1 MNYRRADPARGHSPG
16 TAMTRAKI
24 VTIGL
29 LALFVLAVL
38 CAQRTATTIG
48 ASPSSAGSA
57 TDPAPAKLS
66 FSIEDGK
73 LALRGAVP
81 DAVLKQQL
89 VAKAY
94 QAFGAGN
101 VVNHLAIDPETRSE
115 DWLPRAN
122 EVIQRLKG
130 WGNGAVTFEGRTA
143 LVAGEAKTEGDRA
156 KRYEELTN
164 LLGATAKIDG
174 QIQVKQAP
182 KQVAVVSKIHDVL
195 AGKTIEFEIGSAT
208 LAPRGMKVLDELVPI
223 IQGDKDVRLEI
234 GGHTDNYGDPKFNQL
249 VSQARAVS
257 VAQYLISKGVDGR
270 RLTSKGYGDGKPIAN
285 NKTREGRQ
293 QNRRVTF
300 EAL

>member
-1 MNYRRADPARGHSPG
+1 MNYRRADPAQGLSSG
-16 TAMTRAKI
+16 TAMTRAKV

-38 CAQRTATTIG
+38 CAQRTATTTATAVTSTG
-48 ASPSSAGSA
+48 SPTEPASGR
-57 TDPAPAKLS
+57 LS

-94 QAFGAGN
+94 QTFGAGN
-101 VVNHLAIDPETRSE
+101 VVNHLTIDPEVKSE
-115 DWLPRAN
+115 DWLPRAS

-130 WGNGAVTFEGRTA
+130 WGNGAVTLEGRKA

-156 KRYEELTN
+156 KRYEELTS
-164 LLGATAKIDG
+164 LLGTTAKLDG
-174 QIQVKQAP
+174 QIQVKQDS
-182 KQVAVVSKIHDVL
+182 KQVTVVSKIRDVM

-208 LAPRGMKVLDELVPI
+208 LAPRGMKVLDELIPI

-257 VAQYLISKGVDGR
+257 VAQYLMSKGVDGR
-270 RLTSKGYGDGKPIAN
+270 RLASKGYGDTKPIAN
-285 NKTREGRQ
+285 NKTRDGRQ

>member
-1 MNYRRADPARGHSPG
+1 
-16 TAMTRAKI
+16 MTRAKV

-38 CAQRTATTIG
+38 CAQRTATTTATV
-48 ASPSSAGSA
+48 ASPMGAA
-57 TDPAPAKLS
+57 PEPAQAKLS
-66 FSIEDGK
+66 LSIEAGK

-101 VVNHLAIDPETRSE
+101 VVNHLTIDSE
-115 DWLPRAN
+115 VKSEEWLPRAS

-130 WGNGAVTFEGRTA
+130 WGSGEVTFDGRRAILT
-143 LVAGEAKTEGDRA
+143 GEAKSESDRT

-164 LLGATAKIDG
+164 LLGATAKLDG

-195 AGKTIEFEIGSAT
+195 VGKTVEFEIGSAT

-223 IQGDKDVRLEI
+223 IQSDKDVRLEI
-234 GGHTDNYGDPKFNQL
+234 GGHTDNYGDPKFNEL

-270 RLTSKGYGDGKPIAN
+270 RLTSKGYGDSKPIAN

-300 EAL
+300 DAL